1 MNRMEIGTRR
11 LGPEEPCLI
20 VAELSANH
28 RQNLGAARR
37 LVQAAAR
44 AGADAVKLQTYRAD
58 TITLDADTPPF
69 RVGGGTLWDG
79 RRLYDLY
86 DEAHT
91 PWEWHAELAT
101 LAAEEGLVWFS
112 SPFDPSAVDFL
123 EGLGCPAYKIASF
136 ELVDLPLLRQVART
150 GKPVI
155 ASTGMATL
163 SEIEE
168 AVTTLRA
175 AGSTALALLEAN
187 SGYPAEPSE
196 MRLRNIPELA
206 GRFDVVP
213 GLSDHTL
220 GIAVPVAAVALGARI
235 VEKHLTLARADGGP
249 DAAFS
254 LEPDEFTEMVRAVRV
269 AEVAVRTSAF
279 GPTERERPSLA
290 FRRSLFV
297 AEDMAEGDRFTAENL
312 RSVRPAHG
320 LHTRHLDEV
329 LGRRAKRAILKGTP
343 LTWELVD

>member
-1 MNRMEIGTRR
+1 MNPMKIGARE
-11 LGPEEPCLI
+11 LGLEEPCLI

-28 RQNLGAARR
+28 RQDLAAARR
-37 LVQAAAR
+37 LVEAASE

-79 RRLYDLY
+79 RRLFELY
-86 DEAHT
+86 QEAHT
-91 PWEWHAELAT
+91 PWEWHAELAA
-101 LAAEEGLVWFS
+101 LAQALGLLWFS
-112 SPFDPSAVDFL
+112 TPFDETAVDFL

-136 ELVDLPLLRQVART
+136 ELVDLPLLRRVART
-150 GKPVI
+150 GKPVV

-163 SEIEE
+163 AEIEE

-175 AGSTALALLEAN
+175 AGARALALLEAN

-206 GRFDVVP
+206 RRFDVVP

-220 GIAVPVAAVALGARI
+220 GIAVPVAAVALGARV

-254 LEPDEFTEMVRAVRV
+254 LEPSEFREMVRAVRV
-269 AEVAVRTSAF
+269 AEAAVRTTAF
-279 GPTERERPSLA
+279 GPTEREQASLA

-297 AEDMAEGDRFTAENL
+297 AQDVAQGEIFTRANV

-320 LHTRHLDEV
+320 LHTRHLEEV
-329 LGRRAKRAILKGTP
+329 LGRRAARAIAKGTP
-343 LTWELVD
+343 LAWELVE